1 MDSWKKVDLTKEEE
15 EEGFI
20 ADDIEGCEDEIFS
33 RSLGALNDNKDKEVE
48 VEQVVSPNAIQTPVE
63 PVLNS
68 EIEKS
73 DNKDKE
79 VEVEQVVS
87 PNAIQTPVEPV
98 LNSEIEKSPSEVESV
113 AESLSNVA
121 ISIPL
126 QNQMDK
132 GSHTK
137 PKAHTKASKKWT
149 RKKPSKQGKAKEIL
163 VADLRK
169 RQLVDVIISEGE
181 PMDLCGVEQKRRL
194 NSEATIL
201 QSPEGV
207 LDDQHLLPQ

>member
-1 MDSWKKVDLTKEEE
+1 VD
-15 EEGFI
+15 
-20 ADDIEGCEDEIFS
+20 
-33 RSLGALNDNKDKEVE
+33 
-48 VEQVVSPNAIQTPVE
+48 
-63 PVLNS
+63 
-68 EIEKS
+68 
-73 DNKDKE
+73 
-79 VEVEQVVS
+79 
-87 PNAIQTPVEPV
+87 PV

-121 ISIPL
+121 ISITL